1 MGNTS
6 LGSQVIPNF
15 TFQSGHI
22 PILGELRSGLS
33 FYPLHSKLGILQ
45 FNYAEFSFV
54 GIADFT
60 FQSGHIPIKSTS
72 PVGKGSRNFTFQSGH
87 IPIHKGFHTYDPM
100 HLYIPIWSY
109 SNLKSAAN
117 AAKLLSFTFQSGH
130 IPMHLNRFVISIDKS
145 FTFQSGHI
153 PINKLFNK
161 ADPVRT
167 LHSNLVIF
175 QFLPVKSSGHCRI
188 LYIPIWSYSNINEAY
203 NAFTHLLSLHSNL
216 VIFQYRYQYAI
227 YKYF

>member
-33 FYPLHSKLGILQ
+33 FYPLHSNLVIFQLNNAD
-45 FNYAEFSFV
+45 FRFL

-87 IPIHKGFHTYDPM
+87 IPILSLPQTPQNCYPLHSNLVIFQLIKNPLVRAIAA
-100 HLYIPIWSY
+100 LYIPIWSY
-109 SNLKSAAN
+109 SNE
-117 AAKLLSFTFQSGH
+117 LLTPDFVFT
-130 IPMHLNRFVISIDKS
+130 MH

-153 PINKLFNK
+153 PI
-161 ADPVRT
+161 
-167 LHSNLVIF
+167 
-175 QFLPVKSSGHCRI
+175 FL
-188 LYIPIWSYSNINEAY
+188 SYESIIAY
-203 NAFTHLLSLHSNL
+203 SSLHSNL
-216 VIFQYRYQYAI
+216 VIFQSRKQLRD
-227 YKYF
+227 